1 MNNKYMKKLNSDIQF
16 KNNGIFCNA
25 PRKKIKNKKKNI
37 AILAEQQTIHWTKES
52 IFINSMLS
60 IS

>member
-25 PRKKIKNKKKNI
+25 PRKRIKNKKKI
-37 AILAEQQTIHWTKES
+37 
-52 IFINSMLS
+52 
-60 IS
+60 

>member
-25 PRKKIKNKKKNI
+25 PRKKIKNKKKIQLFQWNS
-37 AILAEQQTIHWTKES
+37 KP
-52 IFINSMLS
+52 FIGQKKVFL
-60 IS
+60 